1 MKFSYVNFIVKTL
14 FYKILME
21 NFPISKRK
29 IFQTR

>member
-1 MKFSYVNFIVKTL
+1 MKYTYVNFAANTL

-29 IFQTR
+29 IFQTC